1 MSIILQQKCQEFI
14 NQVLEFLSE
23 DETRVMEE
31 IETDLKEIT
40 DKFILDMVRTYFE
53 LIDRSIVEDKVGRKQ
68 KGIVI

>member
-68 KGIVI
+68 KG

>member
-68 KGIVI
+68 